1 MFRGLLV
8 AVLGEGTL
16 GEFRATMSLGVVLL
30 ELSPLPPLIRYCRKL
45 FWPEQ
50 NCGLV
55 SDLHSIYN
63 VNNIYFLRK

>member
-1 MFRGLLV
+1 M

-45 FWPEQ
+45 FWPEKIQ
-50 NCGLV
+50 GKCLMEVCNFNRHADAF
-55 SDLHSIYN
+55 S
-63 VNNIYFLRK
+63 